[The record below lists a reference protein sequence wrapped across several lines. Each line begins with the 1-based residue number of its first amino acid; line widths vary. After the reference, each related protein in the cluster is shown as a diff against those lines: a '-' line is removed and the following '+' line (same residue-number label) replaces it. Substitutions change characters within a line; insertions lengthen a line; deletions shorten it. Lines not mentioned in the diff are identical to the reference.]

1 MRTGGRIS
9 RGGTAERSI
18 AGVGLAMHDARIKQ
32 CARVPCATISKQAIR
47 AAIPELRLRAPVLPT
62 RRFVVFSGENKQG

>member
-18 AGVGLAMHDARIKQ
+18 AGVGLAMHDARMRQ
-32 CARVPCATISKQAIR
+32 CASVPCATISKQAIR
-47 AAIPELRLRAPVLPT
+47 AAIPELRLRPVLPT